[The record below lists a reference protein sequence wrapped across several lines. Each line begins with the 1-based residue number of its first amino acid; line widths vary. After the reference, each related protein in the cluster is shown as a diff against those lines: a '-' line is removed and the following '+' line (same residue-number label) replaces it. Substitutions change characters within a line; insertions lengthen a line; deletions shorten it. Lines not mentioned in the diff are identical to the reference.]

1 MVPLTKGGL
10 CWARRVL
17 VGAARRR
24 LDWSRPDPAPLRL
37 TAVDRRVSENF
48 THTILGRQLT
58 KFRRKRL
65 PGAARARPAGRLQ
78 PQQQPGKRRAG
89 PGRPSAVHRGA
100 RRRVPGPVP
109 LRRGTR
115 SASRK
120 QRPTVPGTDS
130 GTPRGR
136 PARRSPAA
144 ARPGAGRS
152 PGWPRPGS
160 QRPAGRP
167 GMSGRARPA
176 CW

>member
-1 MVPLTKGGL
+1 MSGSTAAAIDLTTPPREADASSWSTQPITVRARTSPTRLAKRAWRSSVTNPCGTPAEAMVPLTKGGL

-78 PQQQPGKRRAG
+78 PQQQPGKRRAS

-115 SASRK
+115 
-120 QRPTVPGTDS
+120 
-130 GTPRGR
+130 
-136 PARRSPAA
+136 
-144 ARPGAGRS
+144 
-152 PGWPRPGS
+152 
-160 QRPAGRP
+160 
-167 GMSGRARPA
+167 
-176 CW
+176 